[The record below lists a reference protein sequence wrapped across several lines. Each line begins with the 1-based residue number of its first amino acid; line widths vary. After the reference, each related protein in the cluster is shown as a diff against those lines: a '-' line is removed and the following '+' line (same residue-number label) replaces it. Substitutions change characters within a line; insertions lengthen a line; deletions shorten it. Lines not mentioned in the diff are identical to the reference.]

1 MYQEISSF
9 VTDTFYYLSLLDLDF
24 CNPCENVYKIEIFK
38 IILIRAFDKFVIVYC
53 IISYARIM
61 SSS

>member
-1 MYQEISSF
+1 MYQEISLF
-9 VTDTFYYLSLLDLDF
+9 VMNTFYYLSLLNLDF

-38 IILIRAFDKFVIVYC
+38 IILIRAFNKSMIVYC
-53 IISYARIM
+53 ITSYARIM